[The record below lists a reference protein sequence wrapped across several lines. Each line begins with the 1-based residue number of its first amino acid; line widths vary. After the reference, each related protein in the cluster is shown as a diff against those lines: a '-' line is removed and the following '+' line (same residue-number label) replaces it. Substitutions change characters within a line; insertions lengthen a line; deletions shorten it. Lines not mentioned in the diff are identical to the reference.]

1 MAEQAPQAGRKMR
14 HGRVVVEE
22 VTEHHELPSTRQ
34 GNGSNSQV
42 NTDIGPGGVR
52 LPPGH
57 PLNNKKF
64 KQEFEQK
71 SGLRLDPVPDPLPQ
85 DQSELDTVRP
95 QSETNP
101 DFYPIGLPS
110 RFKFYGFKF
119 LSARTLKAVHQAKFA
134 RAAKNGKLRFLV
146 EAVSSTLGDN
156 VSAFDLTPQD
166 FFFVLY
172 WQRFQSFPKN
182 PQVIEFTCTNEGHV
196 KRTMLKPDD
205 PDYLEPDTLT
215 LREIMSKTDVQSIYL
230 SEELD
235 LSEYDELNSKYGLG
249 AETMRDLVEF
259 AELEEEVQFS
269 REELV
274 ERSDRQDA
282 TDEELDAETV
292 RRVVKSE
299 DVDSMDEATWLS
311 TRAVF
316 LERGPGRNSI
326 AERIEIVKQMDP
338 DEIKLL
344 DSYIAQVTDYGVL
357 EYAELKCK
365 ECGAR
370 HRVSLSVDALSFL
383 P

>member
-1 MAEQAPQAGRKMR
+1 MAEQAPHPAGRKMR

-22 VTEHHELPSTRQ
+22 VTEHHEFPSNRQ
-34 GNGSNSQV
+34 GQGSNSQV
-42 NTDIGPGGVR
+42 NMDIGPGGAR

-57 PLNNKKF
+57 PLNNPQF
-64 KQEFEQK
+64 KQEYEVRN
-71 SGLRLDPVPDPLPQ
+71 GLRLDPTPDPAPRQ
-85 DQSELDTVRP
+85 

-101 DFYPIGLPS
+101 DYYPIGLPS
-110 RFKFYGFKF
+110 RFQFYDFK
-119 LSARTLKAVHQAKFA
+119 LVSARALKAVHQAKFA
-134 RAAKNGKLRFLV
+134 RAAKTGKLRFLV
-146 EAVSSTLGDN
+146 EAVSSTMGDN

-166 FFFVLY
+166 FFFLLY
-172 WQRFQSFPKN
+172 WLRFQSFPKN
-182 PQVIEFTCTNEGHV
+182 PQVIEFTCTDAGHV
-196 KRTMLKPDD
+196 KRTMLSKDD
-205 PDYLEPDTLT
+205 PQYLTEDTLK

-230 SEELD
+230 GEEID
-235 LSEYDELNSKYGLG
+235 LSEFSELDDKYVLG

-259 AELEEEVQFS
+259 SELEEEIQFS
-269 REELV
+269 REEIS
-274 ERSDRQDA
+274 ERSDKQDA
-282 TDEELDAETV
+282 TDEEIDAETV
-292 RRVVKSE
+292 RRVVKTE

-316 LERGPGRNSI
+316 LKRAPGRETI

-338 DEIKLL
+338 DEIKQL